1 MKFSM
6 KKTFSKRNMMGVK
19 HGINKAGQIGQKL
32 GQVASAVA
40 PFVALA
46 GPEAVPI
53 AAGIEAGW
61 TCGTGTGGCPS
72 KGLGDSQK

>member
-1 MKFSM
+1 MQFSL

-40 PFVALA
+40 PLVMLG
-46 GPEAVPI
+46 GPEMMPI
-53 AAGIEAGW
+53 AAGIEAG
-61 TCGTGTGGCPS
+61 
-72 KGLGDSQK
+72 GLAAQGVGAVLQSV

>member
-1 MKFSM
+1 MKFSL

-40 PFVALA
+40 PLVMLG
-46 GPEAVPI
+46 GPEMAPI
-53 AAGIEAGW
+53 AAGIEAG
-61 TCGTGTGGCPS
+61 
-72 KGLGDSQK
+72 GLAAQGVGAVLQSV

>member
-1 MKFSM
+1 MVQFSM

-40 PFVALA
+40 PLVMLG
-46 GPEAVPI
+46 GPEMAPI
-53 AAGIEAGW
+53 AAGIEAG
-61 TCGTGTGGCPS
+61 
-72 KGLGDSQK
+72 GLAAQGVGAILQTV

>member
-6 KKTFSKRNMMGVK
+6 KKTFSKKNMLGVK

-40 PFVALA
+40 PLVMLG
-46 GPEAVPI
+46 GPEMAPI
-53 AAGIEAGW
+53 AAGIEAG
-61 TCGTGTGGCPS
+61 
-72 KGLGDSQK
+72 GLAAQGVGAILQTV

>member
-6 KKTFSKRNMMGVK
+6 KKVFSKKNMLGVK

-53 AAGIEAGW
+53 AAGIEAG
-61 TCGTGTGGCPS
+61 GLAAQ
-72 KGLGDSQK
+72 GLGTVLQAV